1 MFNLLVRA
9 LVTSGARRLLGR
21 SLRMATA
28 LAITRYRKHLS
39 PDTDPLEDMETRFE
53 RAVTLIRQD
62 IHKRGE
68 SLAPDLVRRLAPYED
83 ATVEAVRAWVRR
95 NAQKLAEAT
104 DSSEELG
111 DSGRAWRRAK

>member
-1 MFNLLVRA
+1 MFNLLVSA
-9 LVTSGARRLLGR
+9 LVTRGARRLLWP

-28 LAITRYRKHLS
+28 LAITRYRKQMG
-39 PDTDPLEDMETRFE
+39 PDTDPLKDMETRFE
-53 RAVTLIRQD
+53 RAVTLIRED

-83 ATVEAVRAWVRR
+83 ATVEAVRAWVRQ
-95 NAQKLAEAT
+95 NAQKLAEST
-104 DSSEELG
+104 DSSEDLG

>member
-1 MFNLLVRA
+1 MFNPIVRVLVATGKRRVLKLSVLAA
-9 LVTSGARRLLGR
+9 LGFAAKL
-21 SLRMATA
+21 
-28 LAITRYRKHLS
+28 YRKRLS
-39 PDTDPLEDMETRFE
+39 PDTDPLEDIETRFE

-68 SLAPDLVRRLAPYED
+68 ALAPDLVRRLTPYED

-104 DSSEELG
+104 ESKEQAG
-111 DSGRAWRRAK
+111 DNGRGWRRT